1 MTTILIIVALAVA
14 TWAITAF
21 VGRMPRASH
30 MPLATAI
37 MLGLSVYL
45 FVGSPRLPGHGI
57 APPANEDFGQRL
69 TDPRHGM
76 TERFGTA
83 SQILT
88 FSDAMIRAGRTE
100 MAAQYLAQS
109 IARIP
114 GNVDL
119 WVGYGN
125 ALVAHAGGAMTPA
138 AAMAF
143 DRAAAIEPGHPAPP
157 FFAGLALAQS
167 GDVEGARAIWQQLLD
182 STPAGAPWRAD
193 LQQRLAQM
201 PPAPPAAPA
210 APSATSAPAR
220 PRAPAPVSGAN

>member
-1 MTTILIIVALAVA
+1 MMTILIIVALAAV

-21 VGRMPRASH
+21 AGRMPRASR

-45 FVGSPRLPGHGI
+45 FVGSPRLPGNSV
-57 APPANEDFGQRL
+57 APPANEDFGARL
-69 TDPRHGM
+69 TDPRQGM

-157 FFAGLALAQS
+157 FFAGLALAQG

-182 STPAGAPWRAD
+182 STPPGAPWRAD

-201 PPAPPAAPA
+201 PPAPSSAPVTGAAAPA
-210 APSATSAPAR
+210 PP
-220 PRAPAPVSGAN
+220 APAPAPDSRAN